1 MLIKERLCFCVN
13 KFYILILTEINK
25 LYKYFI
31 QNHSLCFK

>member
-1 MLIKERLCFCVN
+1 MFVFCVN

-31 QNHSLCFK
+31 QTLLYGNKK